1 MAPTIFCAAERD
13 IVCWG
18 PFMRERKTQ
27 KSGDG
32 DKKAPQETSSKHY
45 QGSSVGWRPQCH
57 LPVQDCGFQI
67 SISPRG
73 QPVDSR
79 RRSAIHQLQPLPE
92 AEVVHNRT
100 PAGAITERR
109 EWRVQKMLPLLAL
122 GLLVAGVCPA
132 VLCHQG
138 GTRDQ
143 ESVTLGDHDNGTR
156 GDSLR
161 LGSSNTDFACSLY
174 KKLALQNPNEN
185 VIFSPLSVSVALAF
199 LSLGAGGTTLTEL
212 LQGLKFN
219 LTETSEAEI
228 HQSFQQLLRSLS
240 RPSEQLQLSTGNAMF
255 IAEQLRL
262 RERFVEDAQGLYA
275 SKAFKTNFQDSAA
288 AEKFIN
294 DYVEKKTRGKIVD
307 LVKDLD
313 PSTMMVLVNY
323 IFFKAKWNTPFD
335 PHDTVKARFYLSR
348 RKWVKVPMMSMEDL
362 DVPYFR
368 DEELSCAVAELMYT
382 GNASALLVLPDLG
395 KMKQVEAKLLPET
408 LRRWRDSLQ
417 TRHIDSLQLPK
428 FSISGD
434 YNLENILPRLGIRA
448 VFTKEAD
455 LSGITGAK
463 NLLLSQMVHKAVL
476 DVAEVGTEAAAATG
490 IKMVPM
496 SGRMGPMF
504 TFSVTRP
511 FMVIIQDKKLQ
522 HIPFMAKVTEL
533 KEA

>member
-1 MAPTIFCAAERD
+1 M
-13 IVCWG
+13 
-18 PFMRERKTQ
+18 
-27 KSGDG
+27 
-32 DKKAPQETSSKHY
+32 
-45 QGSSVGWRPQCH
+45 
-57 LPVQDCGFQI
+57 
-67 SISPRG
+67 
-73 QPVDSR
+73 
-79 RRSAIHQLQPLPE
+79 
-92 AEVVHNRT
+92 HNRT
-100 PAGAITERR
+100 PAGAVSERTASSPR
-109 EWRVQKMLPLLAL
+109 SQANLAAHPVPALVRCEALSKPRHLSVPSSPSVKRGNNYKWRVQKMFPLLAL
-122 GLLVAGVCPA
+122 GLLVAGICPA
-132 VLCHQG
+132 VLCHPG
-138 GTRDQ
+138 GPRDQ

-161 LGSSNTDFACSLY
+161 LGSSDTDFVFGLY
-174 KKLALQNPNEN
+174 KQLALQNPNEN
-185 VIFSPLSVSVALAF
+185 VIFSPLSVSAALAF

-219 LTETSEAEI
+219 LTETSEAAI

-262 RERFVEDAQGLYA
+262 RERFVEDARGLYA
-275 SKAFKTNFQDSAA
+275 SKAFKINFQDSAA
-288 AEKFIN
+288 AKKFIN

-323 IFFKAKWNTPFD
+323 IFFKAKWKTPFD

-463 NLLLSQMVHKAVL
+463 NLVLSQMVHKAAL

-490 IKMVPM
+490 IKIIPM

-504 TFSVTRP
+504 TLRFSRP
-511 FMVIIQDKKLQ
+511 FLVIIQDKALQ
-522 HIPFMAKVTEL
+522 GILFMAKVTEL